1 MLDALVAGTTDPQV
15 LAELAKG
22 KLPKKIPALREALVG
37 RFDAQHALIV
47 SAILAHLD
55 LLDEQIQL
63 LSEAIEEQLALSRA
77 RLSCSARSPAS
88 SGALPKWC
96 SLRSAPT

>member
-1 MLDALVAGTTDPQV
+1 MLDALVAGATDRPH
-15 LAELAKG
+15 G
-22 KLPKKIPALREALVG
+22 
-37 RFDAQHALIV
+37 LIV